1 MAVRRGSMCAPLRSI
16 ALMEC
21 RPEAPFAHRASG
33 ATLRIRPLTSV
44 SESLTPCEGRSVRQL
59 RAPEDREER
68 ARQHLLDVPQAQDRR
83 PLSEV
88 PAPAGRA
95 LPGLRAARAQR
106 VPLTIVW
113 PSSATRTVG
122 ARSEIVPANSPL
134 GAGPPPWAT
143 AFALP
148 FSPAAT

>member
-1 MAVRRGSMCAPLRSI
+1 MWSDFGGPTPYLAKWKPYL
-16 ALMEC
+16 
-21 RPEAPFAHRASG
+21 
-33 ATLRIRPLTSV
+33 
-44 SESLTPCEGRSVRQL
+44 SESGPLRQL

-68 ARQHLLDVPQAQDRR
+68 ARQRVLDVPQAPHRR
-83 PLSEV
+83 ALPQV
-88 PAPAGRA
+88 PAPPRRA

-113 PSSATRTVG
+113 PSSATRTLG
-122 ARSEIVPANSPL
+122 AASEIVPVNRPP

-148 FSPAAT
+148 SSPAAMRQATL